1 MKLYH
6 YSSAKIENIDMNK
19 CDGFWMTTI
28 APTETDLLMEI
39 GADGLEFC
47 HVIEFDDSGEVLMNG
62 SNEDVAE
69 QLESE
74 EADYMQN
81 NYDGFSDYATCNIDL
96 IKIIDI
102 LKI

>member
-6 YSSAKIENIDMNK
+6 YSNTKIENIDMNK

-81 NYDGFSDYATCNIDL
+81 NYDGFSDYATCNSDL

>member
-6 YSSAKIENIDMNK
+6 YSSTKIEDVDMNK

-28 APTETDLLMEI
+28 APTETQLLMEI

-47 HVIEFDDSGEVLMNG
+47 HVVELDDSGEVLMNG

-74 EADYMQN
+74 AADYMKN
-81 NYDGFSDYATCNIDL
+81 NYDGFSDFAVVNASLVKIVEI
-96 IKIIDI
+96 IK
-102 LKI
+102 L